1 MCFPAAPETG
11 DAIDGSSAVT
21 STTSVV
27 VTDPAIDSRGRMCC
41 NNYVTIFIECCVCF
55 SVSMLI
61 CYKTIMALLWKTWS
75 EVSAN

>member
-1 MCFPAAPETG
+1 MCLPAAPETG

-41 NNYVTIFIECCVCF
+41 VSLPAYRLCPLRAVV
-55 SVSMLI
+55 SVSPSI
-61 CYKTIMALLWKTWS
+61 RKVCYRKVCVAL
-75 EVSAN
+75 